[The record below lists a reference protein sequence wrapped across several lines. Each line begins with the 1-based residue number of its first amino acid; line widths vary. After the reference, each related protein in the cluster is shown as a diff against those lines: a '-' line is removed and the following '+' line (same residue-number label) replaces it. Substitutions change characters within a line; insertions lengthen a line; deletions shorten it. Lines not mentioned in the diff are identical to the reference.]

1 MNKNTEQI
9 NIYKEDLLPWMIEVV
24 HDQYGLQE
32 PDYEK
37 YLDNLDN
44 NNTKFIDLLSEHTL
58 QLFKDFVEI
67 LPNLQEI
74 VCGINDSGTNPTI
87 TNIVMDGMVDSEH
100 EKLLQLD
107 NSINKILENCTQE
120 QKIEYLQI
128 IINKIS
134 DEEN

>member
-9 NIYKEDLLPWMIEVV
+9 NIYKENLLPWMVEVV
-24 HDQYGLQE
+24 HNQYGLQE

-37 YLDNLDN
+37 YLDNLCN
-44 NNTKFIDLLSEHTL
+44 NDTKFIDLSSEHTL
-58 QLFKDFVEI
+58 QLFKDFVNI
-67 LPNLQEI
+67 LPDLQEI
-74 VCGINDSGTNPTI
+74 VYEINDSGTNPTV
-87 TNIVMDGMVDSEH
+87 TNMVMDGMVDSEH

-128 IINKIS
+128 IINNLS
-134 DEEN
+134 DNT